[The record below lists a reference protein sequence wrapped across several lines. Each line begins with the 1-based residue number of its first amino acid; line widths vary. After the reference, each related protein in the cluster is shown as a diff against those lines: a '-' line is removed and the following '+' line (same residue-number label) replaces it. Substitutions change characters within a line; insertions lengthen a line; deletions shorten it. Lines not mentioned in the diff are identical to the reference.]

1 MKRITSLL
9 GSIVAA
15 ASALAIMIAAVNTT
29 AASSQKGAERLVT
42 LTKSSRAMSS
52 AAAPAAAVATVHRC
66 PTCTDALVQIVD
78 KATKGPNHLVR
89 NLARHNCST
98 CGTELVTN
106 GSGKAA
112 ATVAMHS
119 CGASED
125 ANCCAMN

>member
-29 AASSQKGAERLVT
+29 AASSEKGAERLVT

-52 AAAPAAAVATVHRC
+52 PAVPAAVATVHRC